1 MAISG
6 GDFKRVDQQPKGNVT
21 IDKLDSLLE
30 DDIKDLEAKGGCDI
44 KSIKIDDNEFDAI
57 MCRETLFTEGD
68 QAIPTEGKMYDIIDR
83 NKGEA
88 LGIMNG

>member
-6 GDFKRVDQQPKGNVT
+6 GNFKRVGQQPKGNVT

-30 DDIKDLEAKGGCDI
+30 DDIKDLEAKGGNI